1 MFDNNSDIEFLHCCH
16 LLIFSKEK
24 LVLGTKLGT
33 SNEGWPIQKG
43 CKLTSKT
50 KMWNNGLKG
59 LKQQTSYSSVP
70 LKQTDFLLDRHSQ
83 DMGAGWSQSGCL
95 PHPCWLPL
103 FILLSPPF
111 GCAQCKI
118 GLVPTTSQGKEIQMG
133 IHSRPTG
140 NCKLYNNRLCCVCL
154 LTISSVMIRYMYV

>member
-59 LKQQTSYSSVP
+59 LKQQTSYSLVP

-103 FILLSPPF
+103 FILPVSSFWLCPVQNRA
-111 GCAQCKI
+111 CTYHQ
-118 GLVPTTSQGKEIQMG
+118 
-133 IHSRPTG
+133 SRKG
-140 NCKLYNNRLCCVCL
+140 NTNGHTLKANWQLQV
-154 LTISSVMIRYMYV
+154 I

>member
-1 MFDNNSDIEFLHCCH
+1 MSSY
-16 LLIFSKEK
+16 LLIFSNEK
-24 LVLGTKLGT
+24 LVSGKKLGM

-43 CKLTSKT
+43 CKLISKT
-50 KMWNNGLKG
+50 KIWNNGLKG

-70 LKQTDFLLDRHSQ
+70 LKQTDLLLDTLPRHGSRLTPKQ
-83 DMGAGWSQSGCL
+83 LSSSSLLAS
-95 PHPCWLPL
+95 L
-103 FILLSPPF
+103 FLYFLSPSS

-118 GLVPTTSQGKEIQMG
+118 GLVPTISQGKVIEMG

-154 LTISSVMIRYMYV
+154 LIIPSVMIRYMYV

>member
-1 MFDNNSDIEFLHCCH
+1 
-16 LLIFSKEK
+16 
-24 LVLGTKLGT
+24 
-33 SNEGWPIQKG
+33 
-43 CKLTSKT
+43 
-50 KMWNNGLKG
+50 MWNNGLKG

-70 LKQTDFLLDRHSQ
+70 LKQTDFLLDTPKTWEQ
-83 DMGAGWSQSGCL
+83 ADPKAAVFLIPVGFL
-95 PHPCWLPL
+95 VLY
-103 FILLSPPF
+103 FLSPPF